1 MTHLALSDDLLDA
14 QSLRALGA
22 MSAGG
27 ADAGEVLVTAQ
38 ACADGSLETWFAEW
52 SALAARVRAAAD
64 TDLAAGRT
72 TSARS
77 GYLRATT
84 YDRTAGLMLMGA
96 PTDPRMR
103 EAYRRQRE
111 SFRAAARLLPH
122 SVEEIAVPYEGT
134 TLPGYF
140 LRPAGDSRPRPT
152 LILLNGY
159 DGTCEELYFFNGAAA
174 VARGYN
180 AVMFDGPGQ
189 GAALLEQGLTLRH
202 DWEAVVTPVVDF
214 LVGRADVDPVAIAL
228 MGLSLGGYLA
238 PRAAAYE
245 HRLAAC
251 IADCGSYD
259 MYAAA
264 LQRIPGLLSAGIDTR
279 RAFADTPSST
289 SSTPSRRS
297 RQQAGDC
304 AAASRSTASTHRW
317 PTWRR
322 SRTSG
327 SPAMRPRS
335 RARPSSATPR
345 ATTSA
350 RPRRSC
356 STSSAAT
363 RSSSSSGPPTA
374 PATTARSV
382 RASCSGPRP
391 SPGWTA
397 CSGGREERIAC
408 AHD

>member
-27 ADAGEVLVTAQ
+27 ADAVEVLVTAQ
-38 ACADGSLETWFAEW
+38 ACADGSLKTWFAEW

-180 AVMFDGPGQ
+180 AVLIDGPGQ

-264 LQRIPGLLSAGIDTR
+264 LQRIPGLLSAGIDNPESLRGHALEHLLDSIAAKPTAGWGLR
-279 RAFADTPSST
+279 RGQQVHGVDTPLAYLEALKDFRLAGHAAKITCPTLVCYAEGDDISASAPQLFHELGCDKELVQFRAADGAGDHCEVGARQLFWSTAFAWLDGVL
-289 SSTPSRRS
+289 RR
-297 RQQAGDC
+297 
-304 AAASRSTASTHRW
+304 T
-317 PTWRR
+317 
-322 SRTSG
+322 
-327 SPAMRPRS
+327 
-335 RARPSSATPR
+335 
-345 ATTSA
+345 
-350 RPRRSC
+350 
-356 STSSAAT
+356 
-363 RSSSSSGPPTA
+363 
-374 PATTARSV
+374 
-382 RASCSGPRP
+382 
-391 SPGWTA
+391 
-397 CSGGREERIAC
+397 
-408 AHD
+408 